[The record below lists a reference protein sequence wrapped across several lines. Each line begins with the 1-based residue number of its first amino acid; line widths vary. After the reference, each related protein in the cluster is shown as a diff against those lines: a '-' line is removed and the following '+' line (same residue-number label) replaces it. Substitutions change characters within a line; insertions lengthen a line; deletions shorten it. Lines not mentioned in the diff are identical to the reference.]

1 MSNFNSPLRF
11 GVRFGLLALAA
22 IALLSSTMVAQTT
35 ISTGSIVGTVT
46 DPSGAV
52 VSGAKVLITNK
63 GTSQVI
69 TRQPLPPAPTL
80 RVPLIPENI
89 RCG

>member
-22 IALLSSTMVAQTT
+22 IVVLSSMMVAQTT

-52 VSGAKVLITNK
+52 VNGAKVVITNK
-63 GTSQVI
+63 GTNQTIATTTTSSG
-69 TRQPLPPAPTL
+69 TYASGA
-80 RVPLIPENI
+80 LIPGE
-89 RCG
+89 